1 MTQPFQGRPPEF
13 VPKLIIA
20 LREGYGLSQLGHD
33 LLAGLAVAIIAV
45 PLGLAIAIS
54 SGATPAQGLLTVVVG
69 GFLISLLGGSR
80 TQIGGPTAAFIVTV
94 YSVIHTHGYDG
105 LVIATLMAG
114 VILVVAALMRVGT
127 LVRYVPEPVIRGF
140 TVGIAIVIV
149 LSQIKDVFGL
159 SGAAIPS
166 DVYEKMHVLWE
177 IRDSFTPAALLVA
190 LGSLAIIIGIRM
202 WSPRFPGLV
211 VAVVVA
217 AVVVEI
223 FQLPVDTIAS
233 RFGPLSFELQP
244 PRLPELSYSRLVDL
258 LPSAL
263 VIAFLAGIESLL
275 SAMVAD
281 KMTGSNHRSNTEIL
295 GQGVANIAS
304 ALMGGLPATGAIART
319 ATNIRAGGRT
329 PVAGL
334 SHAVFVLLFLVF
346 AAPLIGYLPLPALA
360 AVLLIAAWTMSE
372 PHKLIDDLERSGPNA
387 TVILLTLVLA
397 VFADLTMAIAV
408 GVIVS
413 LIFRFRRRNVPPP
426 DWDVPEA

>member
-13 VPKLIIA
+13 MPKLFIA
-20 LREGYGLSQLGHD
+20 LGEGYGVTQLGHD

-54 SGATPAQGLLTVVVG
+54 SGAGPEQGLLTVVVG

-94 YSVIHTHGYDG
+94 YSVIQAHGYDG

-114 VILVVAALMRVGT
+114 IILVVAALMRVGT

-140 TVGIAIVIV
+140 TVGIAVVIV
-149 LSQIKDVFGL
+149 FSQVKDVFGL
-159 SGAAIPS
+159 SGADVPS
-166 DVYEKMHVLWE
+166 DVYDKMRVLWE
-177 IRDSFTPAALLVA
+177 MRDSFTPAALMVA

-202 WSPRFPGLV
+202 WSTRFPGLV
-211 VAVVVA
+211 VAVIAA
-217 AVVVEI
+217 AVVVEV
-223 FQLPVDTIAS
+223 FHLPVDTIAS
-233 RFGPLSFELQP
+233 RFGPLSFELKP
-244 PRLPELSYSRLVDL
+244 PHLPDLSYAKIVDL

-281 KMTGSNHRSNTEIL
+281 KMTGSNHRSNTEML
-295 GQGVANIAS
+295 GQGLANLGS

-334 SHAVFVLLFLVF
+334 SHAVFVLVFLIS

-360 AVLLIAAWTMSE
+360 SVLLIAAWTMSE
-372 PHKLIDDLERSGPNA
+372 PHKLVEDLERSGPNA
-387 TVILLTLVLA
+387 TIILLTLLLT
-397 VFADLTMAIAV
+397 VFADLTLAIAV

-413 LIFRFRRRNVPPP
+413 LVFRFRRRDVPPP
-426 DWDVPEA
+426 EWDVPEA

>member
-1 MTQPFQGRPPEF
+1 MTQNFQGRPPEF
-13 VPKLIIA
+13 VPKLVIA
-20 LREGYGLSQLGHD
+20 LREGYGLTQLGHD

-54 SGATPAQGLLTVVVG
+54 SGATPEQGLLTVVVG

-94 YSVIHTHGYDG
+94 YSVIHMHGYDG
-105 LVIATLMAG
+105 LVLATLMAG
-114 VILVVAALMRVGT
+114 IILVVAALLRVGT

-140 TVGIAIVIV
+140 TVGIAVVIV

-159 SGAAIPS
+159 SDAEVPS
-166 DVYEKMHVLWE
+166 DVYDKLRALWE

-190 LGSLAIIIGIRM
+190 LGSLAIIIAIRM
-202 WSPRFPGLV
+202 WSTRFPGLV
-211 VAVVVA
+211 IAVVVA
-217 AVVVEI
+217 AAVVEV
-223 FQLPVDTIAS
+223 FHLPVETIAS
-233 RFGPLSFELQP
+233 RFGPLVFELKP
-244 PRLPELSYSRLVDL
+244 PHLPDLSYAKVVDL

-281 KMTGSNHRSNTEIL
+281 KMTGSSHRSNTEIL
-295 GQGVANIAS
+295 GQGIANLGS

-319 ATNIRAGGRT
+319 ATNIRAGGKT
-329 PVAGL
+329 PVAGI
-334 SHAVFVLLFLVF
+334 SHAAFVLLFLIF

-360 AVLLIAAWTMSE
+360 SVLLIAAWTMSE
-372 PHKLIDDLERSGPNA
+372 PHKLADDLERSGPNA
-387 TVILLTLVLA
+387 TVILLTLVLT
-397 VFADLTMAIAV
+397 VFADLTLALAV

-413 LIFRFRRRNVPPP
+413 LLFRFRRRDVPPP